1 MKLGRHAL
9 IVFAVLLALH
19 GLLGT
24 FPKIMTAF
32 GVGPS
37 LVWFRDMHSMLAA
50 SDSAAA
56 GFDPS
61 LKNPYDLG
69 AEKHIYTDWWYA
81 LSRFGLTRGDAFWLG
96 GLVIA
101 LFWLAVSF
109 VLRVRSSRD
118 AAWTLLLCASPP
130 VWLAVNRANPDLLI
144 FALLTPVVFLLA
156 HRERWLRLLAP
167 VPVALATG
175 LKFFPAL
182 AGVVFLYPAASRREG
197 WQRWTLIAVLT
208 AFLVWSLEDDVQ
220 RYLAASWVG
229 RGLFTF
235 GAAAIPIHFGVNID
249 AALSLGRLLGVS
261 LIAWFV
267 WRQPADAATAENPP
281 SRDRMFFLM
290 GAAVLG
296 GSFFL
301 TVGYLYKIIFAVWLL
316 PVLLARSTQTD
327 AAARAARLSL
337 ACLVG
342 LVWVEG
348 LVCAVISLWPGTV
361 GPEDRVLLHRAA
373 ATIAGLLAWG
383 FILPVMKMF
392 GAELRSIL
400 PRFGSTRT

>member
-1 MKLGRHAL
+1 M
-9 IVFAVLLALH
+9 IVLAVLLALH
-19 GLLGT
+19 GLLGA

-37 LVWFRDMHSMLAA
+37 LVWFRDLHSMLAA

-61 LKNPYDLG
+61 LENPYDLG

-101 LFWLAVSF
+101 LFWLAASF
-109 VLRVRSSRD
+109 VLRIRSAHD
-118 AAWTLLLCASPP
+118 VVWTLLLCASPP

-144 FALLTPVVFLLA
+144 FALLTPVVFLLS

-208 AFLVWSLEDDVQ
+208 AFLAWSLEDDVQ

-235 GAAAIPIHFGVNID
+235 GAAAIPIHYGVNIG
-249 AALSLGRLLGVS
+249 AAVALGRLLGVS

-267 WRQPADAATAENPP
+267 WRQPADAAPAENTP

-316 PVLLARSTQTD
+316 PALLARSAQTG
-327 AAARAARLSL
+327 AGARAVRLSL
-337 ACLVG
+337 VCLVG
-342 LVWVEG
+342 LVWIEG
-348 LVCAVISLWPGTV
+348 VMCAVISIWPAFAEAV
-361 GPEDRVLLHRAA
+361 GRVLLHRTA

-383 FILPVMKMF
+383 FILPVIKTF
-392 GAELRSIL
+392 AAELKSIL
-400 PRFGSTRT
+400 PRFGSPRT